1 MSKIKV
7 NNPVVE
13 LDGDEMTR
21 IIWEFIK
28 NKLILPYLDLG
39 IEYYDLGMKS
49 RDITDDQITIDSANA
64 IKKIG
69 VGIKCATITPDEAR
83 VEEFDLKKMW
93 RSPNG
98 TIRNIIGGTVFREPI
113 ICKNIPKLVPSW
125 TDPVVIGRHAFGDQ
139 YRATDFK
146 VPGKGKMEVKW
157 TSEDGKDEIKYE
169 VFNFTGPGVALSMY
183 NLDKSIEDFAR
194 SCFSYGLMKKWPV
207 YMSTK
212 NTILKQYDG
221 RFKDIFQ
228 EIFEKEYKK
237 DFDKN
242 NLTYEHRL
250 IDDMVACAM
259 KWSGKYIWACKNY
272 DGDVQ
277 SDTMAQGYGSLGLMT
292 STLLTPDG
300 KVMEAEA
307 AHGTVTRHY
316 RMHQQGKETST
327 NPIASI
333 FAWTRGLAHR
343 GKLDS
348 NNELIEFAN
357 TLEKVCIECVE
368 NGSMTKDLA
377 ILIGPS
383 SKYLT
388 TNQFLDEI
396 DGNLKNKLN

>member
-28 NKLILPYLDLG
+28 NKLILPYIDLG

-49 RDITDDQITIDSANA
+49 RDNTDDQITIDSANA

-125 TDPVVIGRHAFGDQ
+125 TDPVIIGRHAFGDQ

-146 VPGKGKMEVKW
+146 VPGKGKMEIKW
-157 TSEDGKDEIKYE
+157 TSEDGKEEIKHE

-183 NLDKSIEDFAR
+183 NLDKSIQDFAR
-194 SCFSYGLMKKWPV
+194 SCFSYGLIKKWPV

-228 EIFEKEYKK
+228 EIFDKEYKSE
-237 DFDKN
+237 FENN

-348 NNELIEFAN
+348 NEELIKFAQ

-368 NGSMTKDLA
+368 SGSMTKDLA
-377 ILIGPS
+377 ILVGPN
-383 SKYLT
+383 SKFLT

-396 DGNLKNKLN
+396 DGNLKKKLN